1 VNGRDHSEP
10 VPHGYGI
17 LGGLSMVGTEQQQ
30 TTYAIDAMNKTFGC
44 GSCAFTWW
52 SYKDFYWH
60 KTNQTSPPSL
70 KHTDFF
76 GLYSHLGDEK
86 NIIQSNVFNTYYP
99 VLSYNNCAQ
108 PSNYYESPIANASYT
123 YTGTIKDDNG
133 VPIEDAIVIGLN
145 YIYSTNSL
153 IERNIAI
160 TNAQGEYKLYSD
172 FGFNT
177 LRVSAIGKEFVDEIG
192 TLSTSNHKITS
203 LSTINCSL
211 LQSKVDKN
219 FEKDPEYFEEKRKSV
234 NRKVLVYPNP
244 SSSNFKVSGFSA
256 QSLYLSV
263 YSNTGELMHMEY
275 LRGEEKEIEIQAEN
289 WPSGNY
295 LVVIASET
303 GVQTAIFIKS

>member
-1 VNGRDHSEP
+1 
-10 VPHGYGI
+10 
-17 LGGLSMVGTEQQQ
+17 MVGTEQQQ

-203 LSTINCSL
+203 LST
-211 LQSKVDKN
+211 
-219 FEKDPEYFEEKRKSV
+219 
-234 NRKVLVYPNP
+234 
-244 SSSNFKVSGFSA
+244 
-256 QSLYLSV
+256 
-263 YSNTGELMHMEY
+263 
-275 LRGEEKEIEIQAEN
+275 
-289 WPSGNY
+289 
-295 LVVIASET
+295 
-303 GVQTAIFIKS
+303 